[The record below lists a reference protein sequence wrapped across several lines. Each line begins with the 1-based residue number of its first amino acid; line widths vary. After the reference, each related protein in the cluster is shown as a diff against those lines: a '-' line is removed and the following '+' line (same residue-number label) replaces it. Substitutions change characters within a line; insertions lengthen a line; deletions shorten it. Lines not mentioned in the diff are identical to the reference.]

1 MKGREATYGVDVEH
15 VDVRRRHE
23 RVLEEARNHMPRLEL
38 SHPHASAQRNRP
50 TGGTGTHEEQR
61 GDDIQPDGG
70 EERDDDVAE
79 DGIREERVGRQRSV
93 SLDDVINALEC
104 QEERSD
110 LNVSETRAA
119 SQNSCGSD
127 EETKS
132 LPSCTP

>member
-1 MKGREATYGVDVEH
+1 MDSITYEDERGQDVQAK
-15 VDVRRRHE
+15 RCQ
-23 RVLEEARNHMPRLEL
+23 
-38 SHPHASAQRNRP
+38 QRY
-50 TGGTGTHEEQR
+50 
-61 GDDIQPDGG
+61 
-70 EERDDDVAE
+70 DDVAE

-132 LPSCTP
+132 LPSCIP